1 MHLVLIY
8 LVQAL
13 GRDFCTLDQRVQL
26 GPRNLVVQTA
36 AQTTVGG
43 GYDLVWANNRREVG
57 NAVCNQLW
65 VLNHVGGVCN
75 NAWVQQNVVWKFDVL
90 PDLPLVSVAWGG
102 CLEGVAADLGAQ
114 NLFQDVT
121 ERHVKPC
128 VKDALLPGVHNV
140 KNAVLGLR
148 ELATELV
155 PVVDTG
161 WWVISR

>member
-1 MHLVLIY
+1 MCIQFTTVYHVYVYSIYQVTLHLHNDLPIV
-8 LVQAL
+8 
-13 GRDFCTLDQRVQL
+13 
-26 GPRNLVVQTA
+26 LVVQTA

-43 GYDLVWANNRREVG
+43 GYDLVWANNLREVG

-121 ERHVKPC
+121 ERHVGHVWTVPRAPAD
-128 VKDALLPGVHNV
+128 VQA
-140 KNAVLGLR
+140 GLFLR
-148 ELATELV
+148 NILNRLV
-155 PVVDTG
+155 E
-161 WWVISR
+161 